1 MSLITRCPAC
11 ETMFKVV
18 PDQLRVSEGWVR
30 CGQCDEI
37 FDASAHLQDGEFAG
51 IVEPV
56 VRETQVLLSHERAEV
71 QDAVAEPYDDEVDV
85 DDALKDLPPEA
96 GPDPL
101 EPEPPEVISSL
112 GQPVTGPHGEAVDAL
127 ASSPPWRDDFMGAP
141 QPVEP
146 VFSPA
151 LASPR
156 SVWPEVSFI
165 REVTPRSVWRR
176 PLVRLALAGA
186 SLLLILGLAGQV
198 VLHERDRLA
207 ATEPALKPWLQA
219 ACAVLDCRLSPLQQ
233 IESMVIDSS
242 SFNKIRGDAYR
253 LSFTLK
259 NTALS
264 ELATPAM
271 ELTLTDSQ
279 DRPLIRRV
287 FMPAELGLPPRV
299 LAPGS
304 ETSGSLAVSVKVTGP
319 NERIAG
325 YRVLAFYP

>member
-1 MSLITRCPAC
+1 
-11 ETMFKVV
+11 MFKVV

-51 IVEPV
+51 LVEPV
-56 VRETQVLLSHERAEV
+56 VRETQVMLSHQPTEV
-71 QDAVAEPYDDEVDV
+71 PDDAPEIPPNDEALDV
-85 DDALKDLPPEA
+85 DDVLVVLPPEA
-96 GPDPL
+96 GAAPL
-101 EPEPPEVISSL
+101 EPEPPEVTSSP
-112 GQPVTGPHGEAVDAL
+112 GQPVTGPLGEAVHAL
-127 ASSPPWRDDFMGAP
+127 AGPPPWRDDFMDAP

-146 VFSPA
+146 GFSSTFS
-151 LASPR
+151 SPR
-156 SVWPEVSFI
+156 AEWTEVSFI
-165 REVTPRSVWRR
+165 RDVTPRSVWRR

-186 SLLLILGLAGQV
+186 GLLLILGLAGQV

-219 ACAVLDCRLSPLQQ
+219 ACAVLDCSLSPLQQ

-242 SFNKIRGDAYR
+242 SFNKILGDAYR

-259 NTALS
+259 NSALY

-304 ETSGSLAVSVKVTGP
+304 ETSGSLAVSVKLTGP